1 MIPTVT
7 SIVLGAIA
15 VSFFASQV
23 ADARKLCGKSLVVHV
38 GTICQAVDCDIFENS
53 TPKRRYSELALE
65 CCSRGCSQKTV
76 EMFCCSNTSRAYGHS
91 KLAKKTEEKDAE
103 VIVI

>member
-1 MIPTVT
+1 MISTVT
-7 SIVLGAIA
+7 SIVLVAVT

-38 GTICQAVDCDIFENS
+38 GTICKASDCDLLEYS
-53 TPKRRYSELALE
+53 MPKRPYSELALE

-76 EMFCCSNTSRAYGHS
+76 ETFCCSKTSRAY
-91 KLAKKTEEKDAE
+91 DQ
-103 VIVI
+103 V